1 MTDKPIPARLVRELS
16 ARGHLTPGLPPA
28 DAQKVEWLAGFWRE
42 EWFIRL
48 AMSRHSRRR
57 RGLLAAKAD
66 LSKWE
71 RYVFQRYVNAA
82 LRRKTGEKTPRKLY
96 MIEVAEEVKFNYG
109 VPLPV
114 VASRIPAIR
123 KRAQTYLR
131 SLAKAG
137 GAETK

>member
-16 ARGHLTPGLPPA
+16 ARGHLAPGLPPA
-28 DAQKVEWLAGFWRE
+28 DAQKVEWLAEFWRE

-48 AMSRHSRRR
+48 AMSYRSIRQRL
-57 RGLLAAKAD
+57 LLAAKAD

-82 LRRKTGEKTPRKLY
+82 LRRKAGEKAPRKLY
-96 MIEVAEEVKFNYG
+96 LNDVAEEVKFNYG

-114 VASRIPAIR
+114 VIKRIPAIR
-123 KRAQTYLR
+123 WRARRFLR
-131 SLAKAG
+131 SFASK
-137 GAETK
+137 